1 MVVGVVGPLSTVA
14 CAISEA
20 KLSLAVADVVILDEK
35 SRMRNRLM
43 VVVLFAYFPKK
54 KQRRLHQFSKM
65 AMNN

>member
-54 KQRRLHQFSKM
+54 KQ
-65 AMNN
+65 

>member
-43 VVVLFAYFPKK
+43 VVVCL
-54 KQRRLHQFSKM
+54 LSKETTTTI
-65 AMNN
+65 APNV